1 MKKEIAS
8 IHIQINVE
16 CPHCGNYIDLL
27 DDSLDTEVEKTD
39 IMIASFQ
46 DEWGCKDAEIEVKC
60 PECENNFIVNE
71 IEW

>member
-1 MKKEIAS
+1 MKKEVAS
-8 IHIQINVE
+8 IHVQVNVD
-16 CPHCGNYIDLL
+16 CPNCGNYIDLL

-39 IMIASFQ
+39 VMIASFQ

-60 PECENNFIVNE
+60 PECENIFIVNE